1 MAEYNKVYASLKP
14 ELPKVIQQ
22 EQIYVYAP
30 KSSRSGMKSI
40 SSFNITDPVSSVQ
53 YDTTDGITVTGN
65 SSLASEEVSGETAT
79 QNFQSEFKIPIRP
92 GKYINIDATADNDAV
107 ELKVDEAQLALDF
120 YKINKTSTQSVP
132 AYSPTAGRTDVP
144 YAFPEIGN
152 SLVQR
157 GLNGEARFNWIL
169 TNEWKKSNSSSTI
182 DFDDVVLQL
191 LTGCLVVAK
200 TTSDTGTLTITQL
213 VQLQRLPQLQLQYNG
228 QTYYRM
234 DPLSAS
240 NGTLNYIHI
249 DSVQK
254 GTGGY
259 TATGKCFSITVSTRE
274 WKVFDLEFGGSG
286 SGSGTGDGLEQIVR
300 EASNT
305 VQSVSYDSTSGATI
319 EYTNKTLIYKDSTT
333 GETKSKAYP
342 AQLSLPILP
351 GKYVSIVVN
360 ADNDALEVKVDDT
373 ALALDYIKKI
383 SKRLTT
389 DSSPVIEDGIV
400 VWYPT
405 TQDPQGKSFAW
416 RNADGDCSFRYLEID
431 GISNKDSTQVISYW
445 DIWRNICDE
454 AFTVTKTFTDTG
466 TLTNSDLEQL
476 QAPGYYM
483 VKYDDQLYYR
493 YDPREAPDGTLNYVH
508 IASVQTGAET
518 YKATGKCFSVT
529 VSTRDWQV
537 VDIDF
542 GENNRTTH
550 NLTLYYS
557 ATGTTIYF
565 SLTNNRTETYEG
577 ASAVLWAAL
586 ENSPIACTVYNNG
599 GDYAAGIITID
610 GDNFRVM
617 YGHDEELM
625 MEQLLVGITD
635 SLV

>member
-40 SSFNITDPVSSVQ
+40 SSFNITAPVASVQ

-65 SSLASEEVSGETAT
+65 SSLVSEEVSGETAT

-92 GKYINIDATADNDAV
+92 GKYISIDATADNKAIKV
-107 ELKVDEAQLALDF
+107 KVDDTQLALDY
-120 YKINKTSTQSVP
+120 YKINKTSTSSVP
-132 AYSPTAGRTDVP
+132 AYSPTAGRTDVQ
-144 YAFPEIGN
+144 YAFPETGS

-157 GLNGEARFNWIL
+157 GINGEARFNWIL
-169 TNEWKKSNSSSTI
+169 TNEWKNLNSSSTI

-254 GTGGY
+254 GTDGY
-259 TATGKCFSITVSTRE
+259 KATGKCFSITVGTRE
-274 WKVFDLEFGGSG
+274 WKVFDLDFGGSG
-286 SGSGTGDGLEQIVR
+286 SGTGNGIEQIVR

-305 VQSVSYDSTSGATI
+305 AQSVSYDSTSGATI
-319 EYTNKTLIYKDSTT
+319 EYTYKTLIYKDSTT

-351 GKYVSIVVN
+351 GKYVSMDAN

-373 ALALDYIKKI
+373 ALAQDYIKITKT
-383 SKRLTT
+383 LTS
-389 DSSPVIEDGIV
+389 DSSPVIEGGIT

-405 TQDPQGKSFAW
+405 TQYPQGKSFAW
-416 RNADGDCSFRYLEID
+416 RNDDGDCSFRYVKID
-431 GISNKDSTQVISYW
+431 GISNKNSTQVISYW
-445 DIWRNICDE
+445 DIWRNIYDE
-454 AFTVTKTFTDTG
+454 AFTVTKTSTDTG

-483 VKYDDQLYYR
+483 VKYDNQLYYR

-508 IASVQTGAET
+508 IDSVQNDGGT

-529 VSTRDWQV
+529 VSTRAWQV
-537 VDIDF
+537 VDLDF
-542 GENNRTTH
+542 GGSSRTTH
-550 NLTLYYS
+550 NLTLVNS
-557 ATGTTIYF
+557 ATGTSIYF

-577 ASAVLWAAL
+577 APAGLWAAL
-586 ENSPIACTVYNNG
+586 ENSPIACTVDNNG
-599 GDYAAGIITID
+599 TYAAGMITID
-610 GDNFRVM
+610 GDNFKVM
-617 YGHDEELM
+617 YGNSEELM
-625 MEQLLVGITD
+625 MTQTQVGITD

>member
-30 KSSRSGMKSI
+30 RSSSAGMKSI
-40 SSFNITDPVSSVQ
+40 TGFNITAPVDSVQ

-65 SSLASEEVSGETAT
+65 SSLVSEEVSGETAT

-92 GKYINIDATADNDAV
+92 GKYISIDATADNKAIKV
-107 ELKVDEAQLALDF
+107 KVDDTQLALDY
-120 YKINKTSTQSVP
+120 YKINKTSTCSVP
-132 AYSPTAGRTDVP
+132 AYSPTAGRTDVQ
-144 YAFPEIGN
+144 YGFPETGS

-157 GLNGEARFNWIL
+157 GINGEARFNWIL
-169 TNEWKKSNSSSTI
+169 TNEWKKLNSSSTI

-200 TTSDTGTLTITQL
+200 TTSDTGTLTITKL

-286 SGSGTGDGLEQIVR
+286 SGSGNGIEQIIR

-305 VQSVSYDSTSGATI
+305 AQSVSYDSTSGATI
-319 EYTNKTLIYKDSTT
+319 EYTYKTLIYKDSTT
-333 GETKSKAYP
+333 GEIKSKAYP

-351 GKYVSIVVN
+351 GKYISMDAN
-360 ADNDALEVKVDDT
+360 SENDALEVKVDDT
-373 ALALDYIKKI
+373 ALSRDYIEIDK
-383 SKRLTT
+383 
-389 DSSPVIEDGIV
+389 
-400 VWYPT
+400 
-405 TQDPQGKSFAW
+405 TQDSVVPQY
-416 RNADGDCSFRYLEID
+416 RNGEIKWTKVTGAPIGASIAARNDDGNSYFNKVFTDRLATVSDEYNMPLQAAYYGGFSD
-431 GISNKDSTQVISYW
+431 G
-445 DIWRNICDE
+445 
-454 AFTVTKTFTDTG
+454 FTVEKTATDTG
-466 TLTNSDLEQL
+466 TLTSVVLDAIKSYPNAGL
-476 QAPGYYM
+476 
-483 VKYDDQLYYR
+483 KYDNQSYIR
-493 YDPREAPDGTLNYVH
+493 MNPTNAPDGTLNFIH
-508 IASVQTGAET
+508 IDSVQDDNSG
-518 YKATGKCFSVT
+518 YKATGKCFSIT
-529 VSTRDWQV
+529 VSTREWQV
-537 VDIDF
+537 VDLDF
-542 GENNRTTH
+542 GGSTRTTH
-550 NLTLYYS
+550 NLTLTNS
-557 ATGTTIYF
+557 STGTTIYF

-577 ASAVLWAAL
+577 APAGLWAAL
-586 ENSPIACTVYNNG
+586 ENSPIACTVDNN
-599 GDYAAGIITID
+599 GDYAAGMITID
-610 GDNFRVM
+610 GDNFKVM
-617 YGHDEELM
+617 YGNSEELM
-625 MEQLLVGITD
+625 MIQTQVGITD

>member
-40 SSFNITDPVSSVQ
+40 SSFNITAPVSSVQ

-107 ELKVDEAQLALDF
+107 EVKADETALGEDY
-120 YKINKTSTQSVP
+120 YKIDKNQT
-132 AYSPTAGRTDVP
+132 
-144 YAFPEIGN
+144 
-152 SLVQR
+152 
-157 GLNGEARFNWIL
+157 
-169 TNEWKKSNSSSTI
+169 SSTI
-182 DFDDVVLQL
+182 PYWDGANSGTLK
-191 LTGCLVVAK
+191 A
-200 TTSDTGTLTITQL
+200 TSDSVGNSIVQRDGNGDCSFHRIKVENSISDSSGNYNTDARDLAYAAVATFTEHKITKTETDTGSVYPGILAIL
-213 VQLQRLPQLQLQYNG
+213 RAYPQIHIQYDNKI
-228 QTYYRM
+228 YYRM

-286 SGSGTGDGLEQIVR
+286 SGTGNDLEQIVR

-305 VQSVSYDSTSGATI
+305 AQSVSYDSTSGATI
-319 EYTNKTLIYKDSTT
+319 EYTYKTLIYKDSTT
-333 GETKSKAYP
+333 GETKSTAYP

-351 GKYVSIVVN
+351 GKYISMDAN
-360 ADNDALEVKVDDT
+360 SENDALEVKVDDT
-373 ALALDYIKKI
+373 ALAPDYIKI
-383 SKRLTT
+383 SKTLAA
-389 DSSPVIEDGIV
+389 DSSPVIEGGIT

-405 TQDPQGKSFAW
+405 TQYPQGKSFAW
-416 RNADGDCSFRYLEID
+416 RNNEGDCSFRYVKID
-431 GISNKDSTQVISYW
+431 GISNKSSTQVISYW
-445 DIWRNICDE
+445 NIWRNIYDE
-454 AFTVTKTFTDTG
+454 ALTITETFTNTG
-466 TLTNSDLEQL
+466 TLTSSDLEQL

-483 VKYDDQLYYR
+483 VKYDNQLYYR
-493 YDPREAPDGTLNYVH
+493 YDPRNAPDGTLNYIH
-508 IASVQTGAET
+508 IDSIQDDNSG

-529 VSTRDWQV
+529 VSTREWQV
-537 VDIDF
+537 VDLDF
-542 GENNRTTH
+542 GGSTRTTH
-550 NLTLYYS
+550 NLTLNNS
-557 ATGTTIYF
+557 ATGTNIYF
-565 SLTNNRTETYEG
+565 SLTDNRTETYEG
-577 ASAVLWAAL
+577 APAGLWAAL
-586 ENSPIACTVYNNG
+586 ENSPIACTVDN
-599 GDYAAGIITID
+599 DLAYAAGIITID
-610 GDNFRVM
+610 GDNFKVM
-617 YGHDEELM
+617 YGNCEELLM
-625 MEQLLVGITD
+625 TQTQVTITD